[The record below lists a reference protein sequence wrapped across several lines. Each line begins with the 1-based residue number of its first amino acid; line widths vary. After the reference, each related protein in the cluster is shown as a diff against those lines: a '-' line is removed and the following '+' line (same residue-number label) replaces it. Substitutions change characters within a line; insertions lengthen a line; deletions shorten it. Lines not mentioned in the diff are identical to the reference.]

1 MTRHKF
7 LLFGV
12 FRVSLIDKKRVDYYD
27 KKGSI

>member
-7 LLFGV
+7 LFFGV